1 MIKRFCDRC
10 GAETDITNPRIKVGK
25 TKTEFWLEKFAGD
38 TAFHT
43 NADLCEKCVKS
54 LRNWFISN
62 K

>member
-10 GAETDITNPRIKVGK
+10 GSETNISKPRIKVGK
-25 TKTEFWLEKFAGD
+25 TKTEFWLEKFCSD
-38 TAFHT
+38 SVFHI
-43 NADLCEKCVKS
+43 NADLCENCTKS

>member
-10 GAETDITNPRIKVGK
+10 GAETDITNPRIRVKP
-25 TKTEFWLEKFAGD
+25 TKTEFWLEKYTGD

-43 NADLCEKCVKS
+43 KADLCENCIKS